1 MKTIENQFPT
11 RLLYSTLVSAAV
23 ICLSSWAL
31 AEGSHQNQ
39 FASILLGGKKIGHVH
54 YIVKH
59 DPRGALEELKTRAS
73 LSMLGIKLYDF
84 AQNLH
89 EQWSGG
95 ELQRVWGNTNDDGKI
110 DKITL
115 KRTSNS
121 YEATLN
127 DKPLILPHDAFPI
140 SLWNYAVSQQ
150 SLLFDL
156 SNLRLLHVKVARRE
170 DTVVRNSESIKAE
183 RFDFT
188 GDWRGSVW
196 FDYKKQFVKAE
207 YVSDKRLITV
217 VMDP

>member
-1 MKTIENQFPT
+1 MTKMPWFSK
-11 RLLYSTLVSAAV
+11 LAVSAAV
-23 ICLSSWAL
+23 FCLSSWAS
-31 AEGSHQNQ
+31 ADDGHQSQ

-54 YIVKH
+54 YIIKH
-59 DPRGALEELKTRAS
+59 NPQGKLEELKTRAS
-73 LSMLGIKLYDF
+73 LSMLGINLYDF

-115 KRTSNS
+115 KRTSKN
-121 YEATLN
+121 YEATRN
-127 DKPLILPHDAFPI
+127 DKPVILPHEAFPI

-156 SNLRLLHVKVARRE
+156 SNLRLLQVKVARRE
-170 DTVVRNSESIKAE
+170 DTVVRNSKSIKAE
-183 RFDFT
+183 RFDFS
-188 GDWRGSVW
+188 GDWQGSVW
-196 FDYKKQFVKAE
+196 FDHNKQFVKAE
-207 YVSDKRLITV
+207 YVSNKRLITV